1 MGKFSNGILHKMNPY
16 QIQWEIIYLFSRR
29 PEKNEANSFIKFPKV
44 YCVKWS
50 SLPLRQSCTLC
61 FDKTKKE
68 KENKD
73 KKERKKKERK
83 KKKKSEEKKRKGKKD
98 IERKRR
104 KKKQRRDVPILNP
117 SRNG

>member
-44 YCVKWS
+44 YFVKWS

-73 KKERKKKERK
+73 KKERKKERK
-83 KKKKSEEKKRKGKKD
+83 KEKKKNKEKKEKKRKTQKEKQGKRNKD
-98 IERKRR
+98 
-104 KKKQRRDVPILNP
+104 VMCLA
-117 SRNG
+117 

>member
-29 PEKNEANSFIKFPKV
+29 PEINEANSFIKFSKV
-44 YCVKWS
+44 YFVKWS

-83 KKKKSEEKKRKGKKD
+83 KKKKNEEKKEK
-98 IERKRR
+98 ERKTQKEKEGKRN
-104 KKKQRRDVPILNP
+104 KDVMCL
-117 SRNG
+117 S

>member
-44 YCVKWS
+44 YFVKWS

-73 KKERKKKERK
+73 KKERKKERKKEKKKNREK
-83 KKKKSEEKKRKGKKD
+83 KKKKRNTQKEKQGKRNKD
-98 IERKRR
+98 
-104 KKKQRRDVPILNP
+104 VMCLA
-117 SRNG
+117 

>member
-44 YCVKWS
+44 YFVKWS

-73 KKERKKKERK
+73 KKERKKERKKEIKNKEKKKRKERHRK
-83 KKKKSEEKKRKGKKD
+83 KKKKKETKT
-98 IERKRR
+98 
-104 KKKQRRDVPILNP
+104 
-117 SRNG
+117 

>member
-44 YCVKWS
+44 YFVKWS

-73 KKERKKKERK
+73 KKERKKKEKKKQK
-83 KKKKSEEKKRKGKKD
+83 KKKRKEKKY
-98 IERKRR
+98 IERKTR
-104 KKKQRRDVPILNP
+104 KKKQRRDVPSLNP

>member
-83 KKKKSEEKKRKGKKD
+83 KKKKNEEKKEK
-98 IERKRR
+98 ERKTQKEKEGKRN
-104 KKKQRRDVPILNP
+104 KDVMCL
-117 SRNG
+117 S

>member
-44 YCVKWS
+44 YFVKWS

-73 KKERKKKERK
+73 KKERKKERK
-83 KKKKSEEKKRKGKKD
+83 KKKKNKEKKEKKRKTQKEKQGKRNKD
-98 IERKRR
+98 
-104 KKKQRRDVPILNP
+104 VMCLA
-117 SRNG
+117 